1 MQQWHG
7 AITKHQQKL
16 KNDTNVLQKCPF
28 QSGVLCTIS
37 SSKLPE
43 QDIYCFPQRS
53 AALALPWQRV
63 YQAVK
68 HGASF
73 SPIPGLSFIGH
84 VRQNPLRDRI
94 DRHVPTQSCARRTC
108 YTLESKRT
116 DVQQASSGLL
126 QIRCVSTWHRVSYC
140 HGRTGFFSTPGVR
153 HLPVGF
159 FQVEEAA
166 QQGPLQPALFS
177 LLGDHSVQRSC
188 LWSDDPAW
196 RGAYMGQEH

>member
-1 MQQWHG
+1 MTPMCFKSALFNQESF
-7 AITKHQQKL
+7 APYPAA
-16 KNDTNVLQKCPF
+16 NCPN
-28 QSGVLCTIS
+28 
-37 SSKLPE
+37 
-43 QDIYCFPQRS
+43 IYCFPQRS

-63 YQAVK
+63 YQALK

-116 DVQQASSGLL
+116 DVQRASSGLL

-159 FQVEEAA
+159 FRRRSSSTRPTAA
-166 QQGPLQPALFS
+166 CAVFS
-177 LLGDHSVQRSC
+177 ARRPFRSKVV
-188 LWSDDPAW
+188 LVV
-196 RGAYMGQEH
+196 